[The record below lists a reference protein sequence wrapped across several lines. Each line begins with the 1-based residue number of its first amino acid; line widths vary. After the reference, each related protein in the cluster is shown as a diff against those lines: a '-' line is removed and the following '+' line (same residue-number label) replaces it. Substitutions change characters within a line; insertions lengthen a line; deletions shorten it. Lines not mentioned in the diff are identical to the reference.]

1 MQNRALSTCGQRP
14 VLLCYTLFDKFAR
27 GQRASASPAR
37 RTSPSRQRR
46 HPISSQTSCN
56 IRGRAQRTSPLH
68 VTESGLA
75 AIKKAFYMLEER
87 RAYIKQ
93 LSHTRFTAGMAP
105 FVIYLKNTI
114 TL

>member
-27 GQRASASPAR
+27 GQRLPH
-37 RTSPSRQRR
+37 RQTAAPPR
-46 HPISSQTSCN
+46 H
-56 IRGRAQRTSPLH
+56 G
-68 VTESGLA
+68 
-75 AIKKAFYMLEER
+75 MLEER

>member
-1 MQNRALSTCGQRP
+1 M
-14 VLLCYTLFDKFAR
+14 YF
-27 GQRASASPAR
+27 
-37 RTSPSRQRR
+37 
-46 HPISSQTSCN
+46 SC
-56 IRGRAQRTSPLH
+56 AQRTSPLH

>member
-1 MQNRALSTCGQRP
+1 MAN
-14 VLLCYTLFDKFAR
+14 LLRCY
-27 GQRASASPAR
+27 
-37 RTSPSRQRR
+37 R
-46 HPISSQTSCN
+46 HSGLVMYFSC
-56 IRGRAQRTSPLH
+56 AQRTSPLH

-75 AIKKAFYMLEER
+75 AIEKAFYMLEER
-87 RAYIKQ
+87 SAYIKQ